1 MSIKRIAIL
10 FSFLALTILLILLLT
25 TGCVLESLE
34 AAVLYLMLK
43 TPLFL
48 WRYLWSKSL
57 VVHLGCSEWLW
68 ELSCQLKP
76 HGRQKRNLL
85 FSLEHYEAVMTEC
98 SVLCTVNGLCILFFQ
113 PLLIGIIKVGVEI
126 RGYSILGYISVDGN
140 EFVSMLRL
148 VWRFICLI
156 VMLGCIPAETEE
168 ILGICI
174 ILLTFFSPLFLYKV
188 VPNFSISL
196 CTHETQNPWTNFT
209 GPSKFKYIETIT
221 QMSSDGATWW
231 LRGATPLKF
240 LKKNNIFL
248 ENNLSNLIIFK

>member
-1 MSIKRIAIL
+1 MFHNHRSMNPSLLEQDMQSLHLGLSWALQTLSAGSNLPSFTLYILHWNSPNQNSEL

-48 WRYLWSKSL
+48 WRFLWSKSL

-98 SVLCTVNGLCILFFQ
+98 SVLCIVNGLCILFFQ
-113 PLLIGIIKVGVEI
+113 PLLIGIIIVGVEI
-126 RGYSILGYISVDGN
+126 
-140 EFVSMLRL
+140 
-148 VWRFICLI
+148 
-156 VMLGCIPAETEE
+156 E
-168 ILGICI
+168 IIQ
-174 ILLTFFSPLFLYKV
+174 S
-188 VPNFSISL
+188 
-196 CTHETQNPWTNFT
+196 
-209 GPSKFKYIETIT
+209 
-221 QMSSDGATWW
+221 
-231 LRGATPLKF
+231 
-240 LKKNNIFL
+240 
-248 ENNLSNLIIFK
+248 